1 VAIGKNAGAT
11 ATSQYSV
18 AIGDSAQTG
27 LFGVSIGN
35 SATANAKHY
44 ATAVGRSAS
53 VTENSGTAVGFAAS
67 AGLNSVAIGSNTV
80 VVGQNSVGIGY
91 DADCTT
97 FGVAIGGGIKNTGA
111 YSIVLGSVAY
121 AATRTNAN
129 THSFSVFTED
139 TTPLIQIHRDNDSW
153 IDSTGNFGFNTMTPG
168 ASVHIKGAGATS
180 ATKSLLIEDSAGQDI
195 LTLTDDG
202 VLRTDASNNSGTLAN
217 ASLKVGGGSNGA
229 ICFTDA
235 NHGIYIGTTG
245 AQIDWGG
252 GNIVLG
258 IGSLGFELTTGKDA
272 PDYMA
277 IFATTHRSIHYKLG
291 ASSTAN
297 GDGHAFFV
305 KDSAASPSGGNDQR
319 VFTIGNRPTSG
330 NIVPCSFENITG
342 LVVGAN
348 VSSLDASAIL
358 QSDST
363 TQGFLPPRMTT
374 LQRAAIVLPATG
386 LIVYNTTTSQWEGN
400 SGTPA
405 SPSWVILG

>member
-1 VAIGKNAGAT
+1 
-11 ATSQYSV
+11 
-18 AIGDSAQTG
+18 
-27 LFGVSIGN
+27 
-35 SATANAKHY
+35 
-44 ATAVGRSAS
+44 
-53 VTENSGTAVGFAAS
+53 
-67 AGLNSVAIGSNTV
+67 
-80 VVGQNSVGIGY
+80 
-91 DADCTT
+91 
-97 FGVAIGGGIKNTGA
+97 
-111 YSIVLGSVAY
+111 
-121 AATRTNAN
+121 
-129 THSFSVFTED
+129 
-139 TTPLIQIHRDNDSW
+139 
-153 IDSTGNFGFNTMTPG
+153 MTPG

-202 VLRTDASNNSGTLAN
+202 VLRTDASNNSGSLAN

-305 KDSAASPSGGNDQR
+305 KDSSNVDQR
-319 VFTIGNRPTSG
+319 VFTINNKPTSG
-330 NIVPCSFENITG
+330 DIVPCSFENITG

>member
-1 VAIGKNAGAT
+1 VIT
-11 ATSQYSV
+11 
-18 AIGDSAQTG
+18 I
-27 LFGVSIGN
+27 L
-35 SATANAKHY
+35 
-44 ATAVGRSAS
+44 
-53 VTENSGTAVGFAAS
+53 
-67 AGLNSVAIGSNTV
+67 GSSSND
-80 VVGQNSVGIGY
+80 VGI
-91 DADCTT
+91 
-97 FGVAIGGGIKNTGA
+97 NQ
-111 YSIVLGSVAY
+111 
-121 AATRTNAN
+121 
-129 THSFSVFTED
+129 
-139 TTPLIQIHRDNDSW
+139 TTPTAKLN
-153 IDSTGNFGFNTMTPG
+153 
-168 ASVHIKGAGATS
+168 IKGNGATS
-180 ATKSLLIEDSAGQDI
+180 ATSSLLIEDSAGQDI

-202 VLRTDASNNSGTLAN
+202 VLRTDASNNSGSLAN

-305 KDSAASPSGGNDQR
+305 KDSSNVDQR
-319 VFTIGNRPTSG
+319 VFTINNKPTSG
-330 NIVPCSFENITG
+330 DIVPCSFENITG

-358 QSDST
+358 QVDST
-363 TQGFLPPRMTT
+363 TQGLLPPRMTT
-374 LQRAAIVLPATG
+374 VQRNAVSTPATG
-386 LIVYNTTTSQWEGN
+386 LMLYNTTTNQWEGYN
-400 SGTPA
+400 GTN
-405 SPSWVILG
+405 WVILG